1 MSSNTCTVHI
11 VSQLPSSQI
20 EQLTK
25 CNNMLWQIIGSPKHL
40 EDSNMDAPLHVDKE
54 KSDAASTATTAAA
67 TQSEISELS
76 SSTLTDDEASSPST
90 CTCNQRETQVAPK
103 TKRPILATILEPI
116 FESLNDEVE
125 RRDDDNIARR
135 NIIYG
140 PNAKESH
147 PFFDDRFIE
156 VDDMVVLD
164 PKWQEKQMV
173 IREQRPLRR
182 GRRRTT

>member
-1 MSSNTCTVHI
+1 
-11 VSQLPSSQI
+11 
-20 EQLTK
+20 
-25 CNNMLWQIIGSPKHL
+25 MLWQIIGSPKHL

-54 KSDAASTATTAAA
+54 NSDAASTATTAAA

-76 SSTLTDDEASSPST
+76 SSTLTDNEASSPS
-90 CTCNQRETQVAPK
+90 TCNQRETQVAPK

-125 RRDDDNIARR
+125 RRDDDSIARR

-147 PFFDDRFIE
+147 PFFDGRFIE
-156 VDDMVVLD
+156 VDGMVVLD
-164 PKWQEKQMV
+164 PKWQEKQMA